1 MSYSACGVRRW
12 TVPGVLAAAV
22 LAASAGLA
30 FGQTPPN
37 SMTYQG
43 RLDDNGIP
51 ANGSYSVRFGFFN
64 SSSGGLEIASR
75 TIGSINVVD
84 GLFTAT
90 LGPSLVDGP
99 SDGAYGSLR
108 DVVRDH
114 GSLFLEI
121 TVNGVLLGSRQPIT
135 SAPYALNAWRAS
147 RLEDLRVTN
156 NSVWTIENDS
166 SGGKLTIAGISAE
179 VQIGDSNSDGLSL
192 YGALYMAPE
201 GTPDFDQRIFF
212 TNAGSR
218 TAESLIW
225 DDSDDRFEFSDA
237 LAANGPLAVAG
248 PLVVG
253 STINPAGELFS
264 RIGPETPRSSGMNT
278 IEDLFV
284 GDDLEVWSSL
294 IVSGEILMRQNQPDG
309 DAYMYFREGGSDFGK
324 SFRWDDSEDRFVF
337 SDDIRL
343 GESANFEL
351 TTVTSGLTL
360 DNVAEIKSTGGVSI
374 RIDTDNDESGSSAGV
389 FAITANSLVPL
400 LILQGTDEANLQLD
414 NGVQTDA
421 FDFAEAFR
429 VAPGQESLE
438 PGDVVAL
445 SLAPG
450 QREHC
455 EIADEPSERLLL
467 GVVSTNPAFTAG
479 MSFEELDRV
488 APELTAERDAARARG
503 DAPEVQRLETLMAE
517 RMHAQWKPIAQI
529 GRVPTKV
536 DGSLGAIKAGDY
548 LTSSPTPGHAMKL
561 TGPGMTIG
569 VALEDFDVQGK
580 GVISVFVRPMW
591 HGGIGSGMEAGGV
604 AGGGAAVVQTAL
616 GTPATAE
623 RLSTLEQENASLR
636 RRLDQIEAML
646 QQRLTSK

>member
-1 MSYSACGVRRW
+1 
-12 TVPGVLAAAV
+12 VLAAAV
-22 LAASAGLA
+22 LAASAGMAQAQL
-30 FGQTPPN
+30 PPN
-37 SMTYQG
+37 AMTYQG
-43 RLDDNGIP
+43 RLTEGGVP
-51 ANGSYSVRFGFFN
+51 ANGTYSMRFGLF
-64 SSSGGLEIASR
+64 SSGSSTLEIASR
-75 TIGSINVVD
+75 TQSAVNVTD
-84 GLFTAT
+84 GLFTT
-90 LGPSLVDGP
+90 TIGGFLTDGP
-99 SDGAYGSLR
+99 SEGVYTSLR
-108 DVVRDH
+108 DITRDF
-114 GSLFLEI
+114 GLVYLEI
-121 TVNGVLLGSRQPIT
+121 TVNGVVLENRQLLN
-135 SAPYALNAWRAS
+135 SAPFAINAYRATALDDVLIDR
-147 RLEDLRVTN
+147 D
-156 NSVWTIENDS
+156 SVWFIENTPPFS
-166 SGGKLTIAGISAE
+166 ISNLTISGSG
-179 VQIGDSNSDGLSL
+179 VNLQIGESPDDALSL
-192 YGALYMAPE
+192 SGTMYMLPA
-201 GTPDFDQRIFF
+201 GTLDVDQRIFF

-253 STINPAGELFS
+253 STANPAGELFS
-264 RIGPETPRSSGMNT
+264 RIGTETPRSSGMNT

-309 DAYMYFREGGSDFGK
+309 DAVMAFREGGSDFGK
-324 SFRWDDSEDRFVF
+324 TFRWDDSEDRFVF

-351 TTVTSGLTL
+351 TTVTSGQTL
-360 DNVAEIKSTGGVSI
+360 DNVAEIKSTGGISI
-374 RIDTDNDESGSSAGV
+374 RVDQDNDESGSSAGV
-389 FAITANSLVPL
+389 FAVTANNASLL
-400 LILQGTDEANLQLD
+400 MLLQGTDEANLQLD
-414 NGVQTDA
+414 NGVQADA

-450 QREHC
+450 RSEHC

-479 MSFEELDRV
+479 MSFEELERV

-503 DAPEVQRLETLMAE
+503 DAAEVERLETLMTQ
-517 RMHAQWKPIAQI
+517 RLHAQWKPIAQI

-536 DGSLGAIKAGDY
+536 DGSRGAIKAGDY

-561 TGPGMTIG
+561 NGPGMTIG
-569 VALEDFDVQGK
+569 VALEDFDEEGK

-591 HGGIGSGMEAGGV
+591 HGGIGSGMEGGGV
-604 AGGGAAVVQTAL
+604 AGGGAAVVHTAL
-616 GTPATAE
+616 GTPAAAE
-623 RLSTLEQENASLR
+623 RLSTLEQENAALR
-636 RRLDQIEAML
+636 QRLEQIEAML